1 MLAYPPQPMS
11 VSNVFCRVVRGVE
24 KGEQDEGPVNVATS
38 YPSILHCR
46 DWKVN
51 WMNNSQQGFLLKW
64 PLDLVLWHFSA
75 NYKCRCPE
83 GLWDKGGLREAA
95 AVGKCHFLSL
105 ANASNGEYCLKK
117 AASAG
122 CKQPIESPQSSTQLH
137 NTLQSCTSQKC
148 TGFQNV
154 QNAVRLHCR
163 VQQQAMH

>member
-1 MLAYPPQPMS
+1 MSSVGWSGEWRRGNRTRALSMLQLLS
-11 VSNVFCRVVRGVE
+11 
-24 KGEQDEGPVNVATS
+24 
-38 YPSILHCR
+38 LHIALSR
-46 DWKVN
+46 LETQL
-51 WMNNSQQGFLLKW
+51 MNNSQQGFLLKW

-83 GLWDKGGLREAA
+83 RLWDKGGLREAA

>member
-1 MLAYPPQPMS
+1 MSSVGWSGEWRRGNRTRALSMLQLLS
-11 VSNVFCRVVRGVE
+11 
-24 KGEQDEGPVNVATS
+24 
-38 YPSILHCR
+38 LHIALSR
-46 DWKVN
+46 LE
-51 WMNNSQQGFLLKW
+51 SQQFTAGFPFKMAT
-64 PLDLVLWHFSA
+64 WHFSA
-75 NYKCRCPE
+75 IYKCRCPE
-83 GLWDKGGLREAA
+83 RLEDKGGLREAA

-122 CKQPIESPQSSTQLH
+122 CKQPIESPQSSTKLH